1 MSPKSRSLQATSS
14 EVNKVWVVG
23 DVGSQI
29 VNPSGAEAQVQ
40 GGVIDG
46 LSEVM
51 DQQITLEAGRVV
63 QQNYNQHTLLRLR
76 HTPTNRSALPEDRQ
90 SAHGSR
96 RTLSA
101 AGAAGGLQRHFRGIG
116 PPHSRYT
123 AFDQRLYLGIKP

>member
-1 MSPKSRSLQATSS
+1 MLRKSRSLQATSS
-14 EVNKVWVVG
+14 RVNKVWVVG

-51 DQQITLEAGRVV
+51 DQQITLEGGRVV

-76 HTPTNRSALPEDRQ
+76 HTPTNRSAFPED
-90 SAHGSR
+90 
-96 RTLSA
+96 
-101 AGAAGGLQRHFRGIG
+101 
-116 PPHSRYT
+116 
-123 AFDQRLYLGIKP
+123 